1 MFTKSDK
8 IIIICAHPD
17 DEVMGCGGMIA
28 LARKHSVPVKV
39 IFVFEGSTG
48 RYANK
53 ADASLDIKLREQQAE
68 NCLNILGVDDYVFL
82 NYENLGA
89 DASDLLTINK
99 QVQHYVDEFKPSI
112 IFTHH
117 DKDTNLDHTHC
128 NKIAEVVGRPTTSV
142 KKIYT
147 FEIMCSTNYSLLGTF
162 NPTTYLDISEVI
174 DAKINAALCYVTEI
188 KLDNSARSVEGIHIV
203 SRFRGLQSNLVNAEA
218 FELKREV
225 ITINE

>member
-1 MFTKSDK
+1 MFTKLDK

-28 LARKHSVPVKV
+28 LARKHGVPVKV
-39 IFVFEGSTG
+39 IFVFEGSSG
-48 RYANK
+48 RYNDK
-53 ADASLDIKLREQQAE
+53 VDALTDIKLREQQAKD
-68 NCLNILGVDDYVFL
+68 CLEILDVNDYVFL
-82 NYENLGA
+82 NYENLGVNN
-89 DASDLLTINK
+89 SDLLGINK
-99 QVQHYVDEFKPSI
+99 QVQQYVDQFKPTI
-112 IFTHH
+112 IVTHH

-128 NKIAEVVGRPTTSV
+128 NKIAEVVGRPTSSV

-162 NPTTYLDISEVI
+162 NPTTYLDISKVI
-174 DAKINAALCYVTEI
+174 DVKIKAALCYESEI
-188 KLDNSARSVEGIHIV
+188 KLDSSARSVEGIHIV
-203 SRFRGLQSNLVNAEA
+203 SRFRGLQSNLINAEA